1 MPRVVRRSQLIKRR
15 VRHRRHKFRQL
26 FTLSFANP
34 YHSEPT
40 HRVRRHRPR
49 LPCATEPSLHRG
61 GTHAKSLGR
70 RSNRKPFI
78 LHNFDHPLTHLDRQ
92 RLWHR
97 DPLDTVRSH
106 LDLRRN
112 SKGAISDQPAR
123 EPLYTWAPMQVEYST
138 DIMCIRC
145 TDPIWSHERHAERV
159 HAWTRGAQLGAGFCA
174 GGSIVGTVSGPSSAA
189 SCAGSSLAL
198 VVAHRCGAS
207 SR

>member
-123 EPLYTWAPMQVEYST
+123 EPLYWPRERSCVSDAPAPSGGECRESSRWRHDDEGTVDEAGGGVAGKWAVVGGVFAGAGLHGGWAPV
-138 DIMCIRC
+138 
-145 TDPIWSHERHAERV
+145 
-159 HAWTRGAQLGAGFCA
+159 
-174 GGSIVGTVSGPSSAA
+174 
-189 SCAGSSLAL
+189 
-198 VVAHRCGAS
+198 CGACAS
-207 SR
+207 EG